1 MEQLRDFFPAL
12 PEQRLLTALSLN
24 GNNVSAAAQFL
35 LNENENIVN
44 SEVGTITSTLTY
56 NNFNNDEEESS
67 LNGVTRSGV
76 NNNSSMSNSQQ
87 SSASIF
93 SVASP
98 PAVLINNITNESNSP
113 HQHEEESPVFTIG
126 ARIRYGDFYAS
137 NSDEDDESDDDFSVD
152 NYLETYENNNSHNV
166 FAIPSQRRKK
176 IYVQDENKSENENSS
191 KLYWVL
197 FDNQIMKKSHIDL
210 LNVQLSKT
218 SHSRVAILSQDATIL
233 SKDEASVIF
242 ARYFHGNWDNR
253 KDTNYDLVQNERES
267 MFLFHKNSEDRKKNK
282 IINDHGFWAQY
293 FSVNDL
299 NTVWRTLVAQTF
311 FWGDRFVATVSAIK
325 VVAPTD
331 GLITSNRLTF
341 DGAMYDTERG
351 VRNAMERNCVIIV
364 PCKVDDAE
372 IYRHGV
378 SLLSIQSNI
387 STQPLYFQ
395 KCKLKQDNNKY
406 IEKKR
411 KKISRPPGKKGN
423 DRIKM
428 KIIEDYIEKEEE
440 HIHSSVYKILKKKI
454 ANKLSM
460 FSPGKTPSK
469 FKNSRNGVMTNKNK
483 RRRIELHDNK
493 NHTSNHD
500 NKENVKYKN
509 GFIDDEDIQCE
520 HCFYKLSGIIWTR
533 EV

>member
-12 PEQRLLTALSLN
+12 PEQQLLTALSLN

-35 LNENENIVN
+35 LNENENV
-44 SEVGTITSTLTY
+44 TTLTY
-56 NNFNNDEEESS
+56 NNSNNDEEESS
-67 LNGVTRSGV
+67 LNDVERSNIS
-76 NNNSSMSNSQQ
+76 NNIMSNSQQ

-98 PAVLINNITNESNSP
+98 PAVLINNINESNST
-113 HQHEEESPVFTIG
+113 HQHEEESPEFTIG

-137 NSDEDDESDDDFSVD
+137 NSDEDYESDDDFSVD
-152 NYLETYENNNSHNV
+152 NYLETYENNNSRDV

-242 ARYFHGNWDNR
+242 ARYFHGNWDNK
-253 KDTNYDLVQNERES
+253 KDANYDLVQNERES
-267 MFLFHKNSEDRKKNK
+267 MFLFHKNSEDRKRNK

-299 NTVWRTLVAQTF
+299 NTVWRTLIAQTF
-311 FWGDRFVATVSAIK
+311 FWGDRFIATVSAIK

-331 GLITSNRLTF
+331 GLVTSNRLTF

-378 SLLSIQSNI
+378 SLLSVQSNI
-387 STQPLYFQ
+387 SIQPLYFQ
-395 KCKLKQDNNKY
+395 KCKLKQDNDKY
-406 IEKKR
+406 IEKKT
-411 KKISRPPGKKGN
+411 KKISRQPAKKGN

-454 ANKLSM
+454 ANQLSM

-469 FKNSRNGVMTNKNK
+469 FKNNKNGVMTYNNK
-483 RRRIELHDNK
+483 RRRIEFHNNK
-493 NHTSNHD
+493 NHNSNH